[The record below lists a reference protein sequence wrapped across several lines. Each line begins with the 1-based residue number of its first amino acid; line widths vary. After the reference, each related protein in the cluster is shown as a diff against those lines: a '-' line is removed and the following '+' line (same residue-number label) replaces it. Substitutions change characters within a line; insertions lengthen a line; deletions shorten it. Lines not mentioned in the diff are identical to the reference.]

1 MGRARAELIGLGRAS
16 ARPFSKE
23 QDMHNFHAFPA
34 WRYSAGGAR
43 VFETQ
48 AEIDTTEG
56 DWFKHPDEVGQK
68 PEASKPE
75 HSKPKRGR
83 PAKS

>member
-1 MGRARAELIGLGRAS
+1 
-16 ARPFSKE
+16 
-23 QDMHNFHAFPA
+23 MHNFHAFPA
-34 WRYSAGGAR
+34 WRYSANGAR

-48 AEIDTTEG
+48 AEIDATKG

-68 PEASKPE
+68 PEVSKPE

-83 PAKS
+83 LAKS